1 MFSRCPGRRTT
12 MLTEPANSLAAVES
26 VGGSTV
32 AAPVVGTQ
40 KVAII
45 NGTPEV
51 LALIEN
57 VLSAGHYDIVFVE
70 SVAHAYS
77 HIKRVQPNL
86 VILCVHFD
94 EMDALQVL
102 SMLKLDEETR
112 AIPVLTYTGAHDLQG
127 QAEEEESEESDG
139 GEISI

>member
-1 MFSRCPGRRTT
+1 MSSQCPGRRTT
-12 MLTEPANSLAAVES
+12 MLTETANSFATVES
-26 VGGSTV
+26 VGGSTA

-45 NGTPEV
+45 NGNPEV

-86 VILCVHFD
+86 VILCEYACATD
-94 EMDALQVL
+94 STKTM
-102 SMLKLDEETR
+102 S
-112 AIPVLTYTGAHDLQG
+112 
-127 QAEEEESEESDG
+127 
-139 GEISI
+139 